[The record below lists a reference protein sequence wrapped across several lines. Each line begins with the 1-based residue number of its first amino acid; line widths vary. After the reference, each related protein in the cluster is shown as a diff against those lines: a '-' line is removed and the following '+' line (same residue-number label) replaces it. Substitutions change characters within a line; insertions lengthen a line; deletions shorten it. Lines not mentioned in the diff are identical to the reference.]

1 MTLTGKK
8 NWNLAILDTT
18 SNTLADLR
26 PTTSRASSSWMYTH
40 LWAKCCMLLL
50 PISLDSTASLVL
62 RRESKLNGRFCC
74 TTRYMMHRSHQI
86 SIFGARLYPQSVPF
100 IEMRMFAAA
109 CGVGLIPISYLTI
122 KRSGHSTQA
131 AIICAVLITFE
142 NALIT
147 QSRFIL
153 LDAPM
158 MLFMGYTLLA
168 WINFYNHRNR
178 PFTRGWWLWLLQT
191 GTCLFLSSRYSLVS
205 P

>member
-1 MTLTGKK
+1 
-8 NWNLAILDTT
+8 
-18 SNTLADLR
+18 
-26 PTTSRASSSWMYTH
+26 
-40 LWAKCCMLLL
+40 
-50 PISLDSTASLVL
+50 
-62 RRESKLNGRFCC
+62 
-74 TTRYMMHRSHQI
+74 
-86 SIFGARLYPQSVPF
+86 
-100 IEMRMFAAA
+100 MFAVA

-131 AIICAVLITFE
+131 AIICAVLVTFE

-191 GTCLFLSSRYSLVS
+191 GTGLFLSSRYPFRFQDVKKLF
-205 P
+205 